1 VRRWFES
8 LPLDRKL
15 ITMMLAVS
23 TAAVVVAVIGLV
35 AFDIGRYRAAAAED
49 AHALAQVIAE
59 NTAAAIVFNDAEA
72 AGKILNSMSV
82 RPVVSCACI
91 YRVDGSLLA
100 SYRRTPETVC
110 PRQPGNRHGWR
121 VVTSQVAVARND
133 SLVGTVFVER
143 TLSDLGSTM
152 LITAAA
158 GVLALLFA
166 GVMALV
172 LAQRLQGVI
181 SRPIVAL
188 AHAARAIGRDA
199 RYEMPPIPSA
209 ADETGE
215 LVRAFGDM
223 VQKLVSSNKALQAEV
238 EERRRMQIER
248 EGLLVRERE
257 ASRLKDEFLAAVSH
271 ELRTPLNAI
280 LGWTQ
285 ILGST
290 TPDDKTIAKAVA
302 SLSRNAQA
310 QNRVIEDLLD
320 VSKII
325 TGKLQLDLQ
334 AVDLRLVV
342 ESSME
347 VIAPIATAKH
357 IHLDADVPA
366 VACMVHADFDRSRQ
380 IVWNLLSNAV
390 KFTPPGGSVTL
401 RLSISPDSYAIAVT
415 DTGIGIAPA
424 FLPHVFERFRQADGT
439 TTREHGGLGLGLA
452 IVKELTEL
460 QGGSVAV
467 SSGGRGAGAT
477 FTVTFP
483 QQVRSARTAPEA
495 VDTVDPVV
503 PLDGISVLAVD
514 DNADALEIITMAL
527 TDAGAT
533 VRTAASGPE
542 AIELWRRAPSDI
554 VLCDLAM
561 PQMDGFQVLKQI
573 RQLDAATGRTTPVIA
588 VSAYASDE
596 YRDRCLRAGFQAH
609 LAKPNKPADLIRAI
623 AAALAKA

>member
-1 VRRWFES
+1 MTSRV
-8 LPLDRKL
+8 
-15 ITMMLAVS
+15 
-23 TAAVVVAVIGLV
+23 AVV
-35 AFDIGRYRAAAAED
+35 
-49 AHALAQVIAE
+49 
-59 NTAAAIVFNDAEA
+59 
-72 AGKILNSMSV
+72 
-82 RPVVSCACI
+82 
-91 YRVDGSLLA
+91 
-100 SYRRTPETVC
+100 
-110 PRQPGNRHGWR
+110 
-121 VVTSQVAVARND
+121 RNG

-143 TLSDLGSTM
+143 TLSDLGSTV

-172 LAQRLQGVI
+172 LAERLQGVI
-181 SRPIVAL
+181 SRPIVEL

-199 RYEMPPIPSA
+199 RYEMPPIPAA

-215 LVRAFGDM
+215 LVHAFGDM
-223 VQKLVSSNKALQAEV
+223 VEKLVSSNKALQAEV
-238 EERRRMQIER
+238 EERRRMQAER
-248 EGLLVRERE
+248 EGLLARERE

-285 ILGST
+285 ILEST

-310 QNRVIEDLLD
+310 QNRVIQDLLD

-334 AVDLRLVV
+334 AVDLRSVV

-357 IHLDADVPA
+357 IHLDADLPK
-366 VACMVHADFDRSRQ
+366 VACMVHADYDRSRQ

-390 KFTPPGGSVTL
+390 KFTPSGGSVTL
-401 RLSISPDSYAIAVT
+401 RLSIAPESYAIAVS
-415 DTGIGIAPA
+415 DTGIGIPAA

-467 SSGGRGAGAT
+467 TSAGRDAGAT

-483 QQVRSARTAPEA
+483 QLTRATRTMAAGGRLDPRVRI
-495 VDTVDPVV
+495 
-503 PLDGISVLAVD
+503 DGISVLAVD
-514 DNADALEIITMAL
+514 DNPDALEIVTVAL
-527 TDAGAT
+527 D
-533 VRTAASGPE
+533 
-542 AIELWRRAPSDI
+542 RR
-554 VLCDLAM
+554 
-561 PQMDGFQVLKQI
+561 G
-573 RQLDAATGRTTPVIA
+573 
-588 VSAYASDE
+588 
-596 YRDRCLRAGFQAH
+596 RDRAH
-609 LAKPNKPADLIRAI
+609 GRVGRRSH
-623 AAALAKA
+623 